1 LLTTRRGR
9 RTLSENFFRRNEFEL
24 SSEREQAGGDF
35 SRSTGYVE
43 LLRRNREFRLLWMGQ
58 VVSQLGDWFNTIAV
72 MTLVLRL
79 TGSGRA
85 VGLIFVTR
93 FLPSVFAGPLSGVV
107 ADRFDRRAVMIW
119 SDVLRAVVI
128 LGFLFVR
135 EPQHVWAIYALTV
148 AQLTLSTFFEPAKSS
163 ALPSV
168 VAERDLVTGNAITSV
183 TWSVMLTLG
192 AAVGGVITGWVGTD
206 ASFVLDSLTSLLSA
220 ALVARLRLPKR
231 PPRERRPLTLARAL
245 GVTDTLE
252 GLAYVRA
259 RPRVLAYLAV
269 KPAWGLGGG
278 ILTLLGV
285 FGEKIF
291 AVGGRAATGI
301 GILYAARGV
310 GTAVGPFIARRV
322 AGGSRRSMQV
332 AIGLSFL
339 VGGLFYAAFGLSQNF
354 ALALFMLAVA
364 HAGGSVLWVFSTVLL
379 QMSVED
385 EFRGRVF
392 AAELAALT
400 LALAASNYAT
410 GELLDRW
417 GYSPRAV
424 SVGIGVL
431 FLLPGLLWF
440 ATARLWDRGG
450 LDDKPIPALRGV
462 ADARGKVA
470 DQIHLTAE

>member
-1 LLTTRRGR
+1 M
-9 RTLSENFFRRNEFEL
+9 

-43 LLRRNREFRLLWMGQ
+43 LLRRNREFRLLWLGQ

-93 FLPSVFAGPLSGVV
+93 FLPGVFAGPLSGVV
-107 ADRFDRRAVMIW
+107 ADRFDRRSIMIW
-119 SDVLRAVVI
+119 SDALRAVVV

-135 EPQHVWAIYALTV
+135 RPEHVWLIYALTV
-148 AQLTLSTFFEPAKSS
+148 AQLTLSTFFEPAKSA

-192 AAVGGVITGWVGTD
+192 AAVGGLITGWFGTD
-206 ASFVLDSLTSLLSA
+206 ASFVLDSLTYLASA
-220 ALVARLRLPKR
+220 ALVAALRLPKR
-231 PPRERRPLTLARAL
+231 PARPRTRLTVAKAL
-245 GVTDTLE
+245 GITDTLE
-252 GLAYVRA
+252 GAAYVRA

-285 FGEKIF
+285 FGEKVF
-291 AVGGRAATGI
+291 TVGGGAATSI
-301 GILYAARGV
+301 GVLYAARGI
-310 GTAVGPFIARRV
+310 GTAVGPFVARRV
-322 AGGSRRSMQV
+322 AGGSRRSMQT
-332 AIGLSFL
+332 AIGLSFV
-339 VGGLFYAAFGLSQNF
+339 VGGLFYAAFGLSHNF
-354 ALALFMLAVA
+354 ALALFVLAVA

-379 QMSVED
+379 QTAVED

-417 GYSPRAV
+417 GYSPRSVA
-424 SVGIGVL
+424 VGIGAL
-431 FLLPGLLWF
+431 FVLPGLLWF
-440 ATARLWDRGG
+440 ATARLWDRGAH
-450 LDDKPIPALRGV
+450 DPVAAPARAAGQ
-462 ADARGKVA
+462 DARGDA
-470 DQIHLTAE
+470 AERIHLTAD